1 LSVTTN
7 PPGSPLTEWDVAGD
21 GGPPNRR
28 VALVVEYDGSRY
40 VGFQLQ
46 RDQPTI
52 QGEIEQSLA
61 RFTGETVRIRGAS
74 RTDSGAH
81 ARGQVVDFLTRSCHP
96 VEVFPGGLNH
106 YLPQDIRI
114 QAAYQMVPEF
124 HSRKNATSRT
134 YRYHILNRRW
144 PSPLGRN
151 TCFWVRDRLD
161 VDRMASA
168 AQHLVGSHDFRHL
181 APGYPEDQNV
191 VRTVQRWEVW
201 RDEDYVIIECE
212 ADGFLRHLIRRS
224 NALLIEI
231 GKGRSPVGAVKDVLQ
246 GNWQG
251 EATWPTAPAYGLC
264 LMKVTYPNFWSQVC
278 TDNEAD

>member
-1 LSVTTN
+1 MSVTTK
-7 PPGSPLTEWDVAGD
+7 PAESPLSEGGIPGD
-21 GGPPNRR
+21 GVPPNRR

-81 ARGQVVDFLTRSCHP
+81 ARGQVVDFLTRSGHP
-96 VEVFPGGLNH
+96 VESFPGGLNY
-106 YLPQDIRI
+106 YLPQDIRV

-144 PSPLGRN
+144 PSPLGRH
-151 TCFWVRDRLD
+151 TCFWVRDCLD
-161 VDRMASA
+161 VGRMASA

-181 APGYPEDQNV
+181 APGYAEDQKL

-201 RDEDYVIIECE
+201 RDEDFVIIECE
-212 ADGFLRHLIRRS
+212 ANGFLRHLIRRS

-231 GKGRSPVGAVKDVLQ
+231 GKGRRPECAVKEVLQ
-246 GNWQG
+246 ADWQG
-251 EATWPTAPAYGLC
+251 EAAWPAAPAYGLC
-264 LMKVTYPNFWSQVC
+264 LMKVSYPNFWSQVC
-278 TDNEAD
+278 TGNEAN